1 MKALIQRV
9 TEASVKVDGSIAG
22 HIGKGILIF
31 LSIEKGD
38 AISDIDYLIKKI
50 INLRIFYDAD
60 HKMNLSLKD
69 INGSV
74 LVISQFTLSADCRK
88 GNRPSFDRAE
98 SPDKANELYEIFI
111 DRLRSSGVSVKS
123 GKFAAY
129 MMVTLINDGPVT
141 FLIESKK

>member
-1 MKALIQRV
+1 MKALLQRV
-9 TEASVKVDGSIAG
+9 TEASVKVDNNIVG
-22 HIGKGILIF
+22 HIGKGVLLF
-31 LSIEKGD
+31 LAIEKGD
-38 AISDIDYLIKKI
+38 AIGDIDFLIKKV

-98 SPDKANELYEIFI
+98 SPDRANELYEIFI
-111 DRLRSSGVSVKS
+111 DKLYSAGIAVQS

-129 MMVTLINDGPVT
+129 MMVSLVNDGPVT

>member
-9 TEASVKVDGSIAG
+9 SEASVKVDNNIVGQ
-22 HIGKGILIF
+22 IGKGILLF
-31 LSIEKGD
+31 LAIEKGD
-38 AISDIDYLIKKI
+38 TLNDIDFLVKKI
-50 INLRIFYDAD
+50 INLRMFYDSN

-74 LVISQFTLSADCRK
+74 LVVSQFTLSADCRK
-88 GNRPSFDRAE
+88 GNRPSFDKAE
-98 SPDKANELYEIFI
+98 SPERANEMYEIFM
-111 DRLRSSGVSVKS
+111 DRLRASGISVQS

-129 MMVTLINDGPVT
+129 MKVSLINDGPVT

>member
-9 TEASVKVDGSIAG
+9 TEASVKVDGSVAG
-22 HIGKGILIF
+22 HIGKGILLF
-31 LSIEKGD
+31 LAVEKGD
-38 AISDIDYLIKKI
+38 TISDIDFLIKKV
-50 INLRIFYDAD
+50 INLRIFYDAN

-98 SPDKANELYEIFI
+98 SPDRANEFYEIFI
-111 DRLRSSGVSVKS
+111 EKLRSSGVSVES

-129 MMVTLINDGPVT
+129 MMVSLINDGPVT